1 MDFRRLVRR
10 SWREGGR
17 ICRIGIAIAVAAAIC
32 APLTALAQAPAGG
45 AQAPAGGAQGRAGG
59 AQGRGAANPNAGAP
73 YTPAAGAK
81 DLRAVLF
88 NWMWHQGM
96 LKGTDERDM
105 VGTLE
110 YQAKGGTIQVDGQ
123 PCTLSRYRASTNY
136 QTFSQRIQYTCTRP
150 NKQAYSNIEVV
161 SWQYAWNEDTPGAE
175 IGGTKGKVAP
185 MPAAVQERL
194 IRIWASPQGAPKA
207 ALAGTMDTWTLG
219 ANPGNVIADGVMK
232 AGNTTVSWDAAGKPV
247 VTFPIPGVAG
257 ATGSATLDAK
267 YMTEK
272 VVVSHGGAT
281 TEFTYSNYQDWNNPL
296 HKIEVFY
303 AGRMTERRN
312 GAVIRDLTTSET
324 ETGNVYVVA
333 PVPPSVQKAI
343 AVTTPLPAKV
353 WAKQEPAS
361 DRTGPTP
368 RLGKNPDLTG
378 VWAFNDW
385 IGNYMGNGG
394 RRCGPTQVRPC
405 NRATNQTE
413 DFALYSPSRF
423 GQLGTPMYKPEHWD
437 KVIELDMWTNKYDPV
452 MTCQPLGLPRQGPP
466 RRIYQ
471 TENDITFLYGQFA
484 DAGGG
489 LAEFRVIPTD
499 GRQHGPDARYAAKY
513 YGDTVGRWEGDTLV
527 LDSIGFIDTTWIGR
541 GGFFHSDKM
550 HIVEKLRR
558 EGDVI
563 LYDVTLEDPEVLV
576 EPLVFPTR
584 VLRRNTGANAGLI
597 AERGN
602 CETDFETEAAAS
614 QIRH

>member
-1 MDFRRLVRR
+1 MQSRRNTSWVRVALVIVLVIGVASTAFAQAPPAGAPGRGAGAA
-10 SWREGGR
+10 GG
-17 ICRIGIAIAVAAAIC
+17 
-32 APLTALAQAPAGG
+32 QAPAG
-45 AQAPAGGAQGRAGG
+45 APGR
-59 AQGRGAANPNAGAP
+59 GRGADPNAGAP

-105 VGTLE
+105 VATLE

-123 PCTLSRYRASTNY
+123 PCTLTKLRTSTNY
-136 QTFSQRIQYTCTRP
+136 QTFSQRINYTCTRP
-150 NKQAYSNIEVV
+150 NKQTYSNVEVV

-175 IGGTKGKVAP
+175 IGGAKGKVAA

-219 ANPGNVIADGVMK
+219 ANPGTVLTDGPTTVR
-232 AGNTTVSWDAAGKPV
+232 NTSVSWDAVGKAV
-247 VTFPIPGVAG
+247 VTFPIPGVTG
-257 ATGSATLDAK
+257 ATATATLDAK

-272 VVVSHGGAT
+272 VVVTQGGAT

-303 AGRMTERRN
+303 AGRMIERKN
-312 GAVIRDLTTSET
+312 GAVVRDLTTRET

-333 PVPPSVQKAI
+333 PVPPSVQKAMN
-343 AVTTPLPAKV
+343 VTTKAPTIIFAKT
-353 WAKQEPAS
+353 EPPTNTTA
-361 DRTGPTP
+361 PTP
-368 RLGKNPDLTG
+368 RIGGHPDLTG
-378 VWAFNDW
+378 NWTVAQNGW

-394 RRCGPTQVRPC
+394 RRCGPTQVPPC
-405 NRATNQTE
+405 NRSTNQTE

-423 GQLGTPMYKPEHWD
+423 GQFGRPMYKPEHWD

-452 MTCQPLGLPRQGPP
+452 MTCQALGVPRQGAP
-466 RRIYQ
+466 RRIWQ
-471 TENDITFLYGQFA
+471 TENDITFLYQGG

-489 LAEFRVIPTD
+489 YGEYRIMPTD
-499 GRQHGPDARYAAKY
+499 GRAHTPDSKFELTYM
-513 YGDTVGRWEGDTLV
+513 GITVGKWEGDTLV

-541 GGFFHSDKM
+541 GGYFHSEKM
-550 HIVEKLRR
+550 HVVEKFRR
-558 EGDVI
+558 EGDAI
-563 LYDVTLEDPEVLV
+563 FYDVILEDPEVLV

-584 VLRRNTGANAGLI
+584 IMRRNTGANAGLLREQG
-597 AERGN
+597 A
-602 CETDFETEAAAS
+602 CETSFETEAAAT